1 MWHKEDVVSLMEEAL
16 QVVKRTLVTCYL
28 TQCYMT
34 VSICFCLFKKILNY
48 LLLLILI
55 YLKKE
60 RKERKITVVLLLL
73 CQHVLPTPSV
83 LSLILF
89 SGSIACILGPFVVSA
104 APLHRSA
111 SPPPPTRP
119 QSSVAKTLPD
129 PPEAA
134 GPNTLGL

>member
-60 RKERKITVVLLLL
+60 RKERKI
-73 CQHVLPTPSV
+73 
-83 LSLILF
+83 
-89 SGSIACILGPFVVSA
+89 ACILGPFVVSA